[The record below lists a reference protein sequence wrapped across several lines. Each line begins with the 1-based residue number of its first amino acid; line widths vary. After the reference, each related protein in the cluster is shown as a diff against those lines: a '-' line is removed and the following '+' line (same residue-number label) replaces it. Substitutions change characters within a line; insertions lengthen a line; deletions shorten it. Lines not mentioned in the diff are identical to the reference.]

1 MRLLRRQ
8 AIPAGSLRPLL
19 LLTFGFLVAG
29 AAVAGWIQRPKDL
42 EGVLIWFAAAIVGH
56 DLVLLP
62 VYSLMDRITLGWL
75 PNGAAPYIRVPALV
89 SGLVLLV
96 LFPTILGFG
105 AHTFHNASGL
115 TEHGYLVRWLL
126 LTAALFGL
134 SAAAAT
140 YRGWRARSR

>member
-29 AAVAGWIQRPKDL
+29 AAVVGWIQRPKDL

-62 VYSLMDRITLGWL
+62 MYSLMDRITLGWL
-75 PNGAAPYIRVPALV
+75 PNGAPPICAFRR
-89 SGLVLLV
+89 S
-96 LFPTILGFG
+96 
-105 AHTFHNASGL
+105 
-115 TEHGYLVRWLL
+115 
-126 LTAALFGL
+126 
-134 SAAAAT
+134 SAGSCCWCCSRRSWGSART
-140 YRGWRARSR
+140 RSTTRAG